1 MRCTSC
7 GSELVSAAGPCAVC
21 GQPVAA
27 IPAVDSGATVAAP
40 FGDSDATIGVGLPAG
55 ATGRISA
62 GPLAA
67 GQAFGPRYHIIRVL
81 GAGGM
86 GVVYQAWDE
95 ELGVAVALKV
105 IRPEVLLDPGSAG
118 EVERRFKRELVLARQ
133 VTHKHVVRIHDLG
146 ELQGIK
152 YLTMPFVEGEDLAG
166 VLKQKGKLPIPEAL
180 AIAKQVASGLA
191 AAHEVGVVHRD
202 LKPENIMI
210 AADGGALIMD
220 FGISRSVTGT
230 GTQTAMG
237 AVMGTLEYMAPEQ
250 AQGQPVDQRADIYS
264 FGLVVYD
271 MILGRQRIARRDN
284 PMSEMMSR
292 MQQAPE
298 PIRSF
303 DPSVPEAFD
312 RVLTK
317 CLQPSADARYGT
329 TAALVEALEQLTPDG
344 HQLASINPAA
354 GSKTLTLAL
363 AGALA
368 AVLIVGG
375 LWAWR
380 TRGGSVPA
388 PVKPVSV
395 LIADFKNSASDP
407 VFDGLLEQAMAIGV
421 EGASFVTVFPRRD
434 ALRQAQTVGSS
445 TGLSSDVAR
454 LISISQGI
462 DMIVD
467 GAITRNGDG
476 YRLTVHVVQPGA
488 GGDKQVLDAAADA
501 SSRDQVLP
509 AVGQLATRI
518 REGLGDS
525 TAGRTG
531 DAETFT
537 AASLDAAHA
546 YAKAQELTWA
556 GQTEAAIG
564 QYQEA
569 IRLDSNF
576 GRAYSGLAALYFNS
590 GRRDEAAK
598 YYQDAMRHTDRM
610 TEREKYRTRGAY
622 YLMVRN
628 SAKADEEL
636 GALVAKYPADS
647 AALANLAVNRVYDR
661 DMAKAL
667 ELGRR
672 AVAIYPKNVIRRN
685 NVALFAMYAGQF
697 DVAEKEAKEVLQL
710 NPEFPKAF
718 VALAMS
724 QLGQARPEEALATW
738 QKLQAVPGGKTFAV
752 AGLADLALFRG
763 RLAEAAAFLEGAA
776 DPKSGFEARRLV
788 TLAETRLIQG
798 NVAAATGAA
807 AAAVA
812 SGRSD
817 PAVLF
822 LAGRVF
828 AEARRPQAAEIAAAL
843 QREIDR
849 EPQIYGALL
858 AGEVALRQ
866 NDIRAAFERF
876 QQAQKLA
883 DTWLGR
889 YGLGRANLA
898 LDKFIDAES
907 EFDRCLT
914 KRGEATAAFL
924 DEIATYRL
932 LPPVHYYLG
941 LAKTGLNNSK
951 GAAESFQA
959 FLELKKDG
967 DEQGLVAD
975 ARKRL
980 AQPQPR

>member
-7 GSELVSAAGPCAVC
+7 GSELLSASGPCAVC
-21 GQPVAA
+21 GQSVAA
-27 IPAVDSGATVAAP
+27 IPAVDTGATVAVP
-40 FGDSDATIGVGLPAG
+40 FGNSSATPSVGLPAG
-55 ATGRISA
+55 GGNQIST

-86 GVVYQAWDE
+86 GVVYQAWDA

-105 IRPEVLLDPGSAG
+105 IRPEVLQDPGSAG

-152 YLTMPFVEGEDLAG
+152 YLTMPFVEGEDLAD
-166 VLKQKGKLPIPEAL
+166 VLKRQGKLPIPQAL
-180 AIAKQVASGLA
+180 AIAKQIASGLA

-220 FGISRSVTGT
+220 FGISRSVSGT
-230 GTQTAMG
+230 GTATAMG

-250 AQGQPVDQRADIYS
+250 AQAQPVDQRADIYS

-271 MILGRQRIARRDN
+271 MILGRQRLARRDN

-298 PIRSF
+298 PIRTL
-303 DPSVPEAFD
+303 DPSVPEALA
-312 RVLTK
+312 RVLTR

-329 TAALVEALEQLTPDG
+329 TAALVEALDELTPDG
-344 HQLASINPAA
+344 HQMSAAKEVAASRAPVV
-354 GSKTLTLAL
+354 
-363 AGALA
+363 ALA
-368 AVLIVGG
+368 AALVLAIGIGG
-375 LWAWR
+375 FWIWKK
-380 TRGGSVPA
+380 GGAPAVPA
-388 PVKPVSV
+388 AMEPVSV
-395 LIADFKNSASDP
+395 LVANFENRANDEQ
-407 VFDGLLEQAMAIGV
+407 FDGLLEQAMVVGI
-421 EGASFVTVFPRRD
+421 EGTSFVTAFPRRD
-434 ALRQAQTVGSS
+434 ALRVARQIAPDKP
-445 TGLSSDVAR
+445 LNEEVAR
-454 LISISQGI
+454 LVSRREGI
-462 DMIVD
+462 DVIVT
-467 GAITRNGDG
+467 GAISLDG
-476 YRLTVHVVQPGA
+476 GKYRLEL
-488 GGDKQVLDAAADA
+488 KVLNPSEPKPLLEWHTDVA
-501 SSRDQVLP
+501 SKNEVLT
-509 AVGQLATRI
+509 AVGQGAAQVR
-518 REGLGDS
+518 GALGD
-525 TAGRTG
+525 TNAGAG
-531 DAETFT
+531 NAETFT
-537 AASLDAAHA
+537 AGSIEAAHA

-556 GQTEAAIG
+556 GKTEAAIG

-569 IRLDSNF
+569 IRLDPNL

-590 GRRDEAAK
+590 GRRDDAAK
-598 YYQDAMRHTDRM
+598 YYQDAMSHTDRM

-661 DMAKAL
+661 EMGKAL

-697 DVAEKEAKEVLQL
+697 DVAEKEAKDVLQL

-724 QLGQARPEEALATW
+724 QLAQGRPAEAEATW
-738 QKLQAVPGGKTFAV
+738 QKLRALPGGKTFAV

-763 RLAEAAAFLEGAA
+763 RLAEAASVLEGAA
-776 DPKSGFEARRLV
+776 DPKSAFEARRLV

-798 NVAAATGAA
+798 SVAAATTAA
-807 AAAVA
+807 ASAAA
-812 SGRSD
+812 SRKGD

-822 LAGRVF
+822 LAGRVL

-858 AGEVALRQ
+858 AGEIALQQGDFRGAL
-866 NDIRAAFERF
+866 DRF
-876 QQAQKLA
+876 GEAQKLA

-889 YGLGRANLA
+889 YGLGRADLA
-898 LDKFIDAES
+898 AGRYPEAES
-907 EFDRCLT
+907 ELDKCLS

-932 LPPVHYYLG
+932 LPPVYYYLG

-959 FLELKKDG
+959 FLDFKKDG

-975 ARKRL
+975 ARRRVAAL
-980 AQPQPR
+980 SSR